1 MKSQSTAFSFGSLLA
16 VGLLAWSA
24 LVAPSAYGAPTFWT
38 GPDTNFDQSVS
49 GPNDILVPGKV
60 VLTRAFSHC
69 LFNTITESFAQ
80 PGSPADT
87 EWAFGDISNFASL
100 SYQPLYSYRNL
111 DLSSLLVTDP
121 PSPMVAHLINEDI
134 YISVTFTRWPHGGG
148 AFAYTRST
156 PAAAVAPPPTVNITS
171 PTNNT
176 TLAAPANVTV
186 VANASVSGGGTV
198 TNVTFFDGNTLLRSI
213 PNPPFNL
220 TTNNLGARSYALTA
234 VATAAGISATST
246 VVNVSV
252 VAPVATTLAAPAAAN
267 NQFSF
272 NFSAN
277 AGLRYVVE
285 SSSNLL
291 NWTPVVTNVAAG
303 SPVPFTNAILPGG
316 SFYRVGR
323 LPNP

>member
-1 MKSQSTAFSFGSLLA
+1 M
-16 VGLLAWSA
+16 
-24 LVAPSAYGAPTFWT
+24 
-38 GPDTNFDQSVS
+38 
-49 GPNDILVPGKV
+49 V
-60 VLTRAFSHC
+60 V
-69 LFNTITESFAQ
+69 
-80 PGSPADT
+80 
-87 EWAFGDISNFASL
+87 
-100 SYQPLYSYRNL
+100 
-111 DLSSLLVTDP
+111 
-121 PSPMVAHLINEDI
+121 HLINQDI
-134 YISVTFTRWPHGGG
+134 YLSLIFTSWPPSAGGG
-148 AFAYTRST
+148 FGYDRST
-156 PAAAVAPPPTVNITS
+156 PAAVVAPSPTVNITS

-186 VANASVSGGGTV
+186 IASASVSGGGAV
-198 TNVTFFDGNTLLRSI
+198 TNVTFFEGNTLLGSR
-213 PNPPFNL
+213 PNPPFTL
-220 TTNNLGARSYALTA
+220 TTNNLGAGPYAFTA

-252 VAPVATTLAAPAAAN
+252 VSPVATTLAAPAAAN

-277 AGLRYVVE
+277 PGLRYVVE

-303 SPVPFTNAILPGG
+303 SPVLFTNTILPGG